1 MFINYILAKIKY
13 NFLNKLVISIIIW
26 LLYLELNPKIGGIW
40 IRPDS
45 NNNNII
51 RLNNIIP
58 FIIKT
63 LNMNE
68 MWSIKFFDINF
79 IIANSINILLFT
91 IIEDY
96 I

>member
-91 IIEDY
+91 IIENY
-96 I
+96 F

>member
-63 LNMNE
+63 LNMTE

-91 IIEDY
+91 ILENY

>member
-1 MFINYILAKIKY
+1 MFINYILDKIKN

-26 LLYLELNPKIGGIW
+26 ILYLELNPKIGGIW

-63 LNMNE
+63 LNMKE

-79 IIANSINILLFT
+79 IIANSIYILLFT
-91 IIEDY
+91 IIEN
-96 I
+96 II